1 MPSLASALT
10 YEFVRHAIFAGVLA
24 AILCGVVG
32 TFVVVKRVSF
42 LAGGLSHA
50 AFGGLGICF
59 FLGINPLWGAIAVS
73 LGCAVVLGLM
83 DTEKVKSHDAL
94 IGVLWAAGVA
104 VGIAF
109 VYRTPGYAPNLM
121 TYLFGNIL
129 LVTPADVWTTL
140 VLTVVVLAVFLLFG
154 KELVAVSFDEVF
166 ARVQGAPVR
175 LLLTL
180 LLVLVA
186 LTVVVLIQ
194 VVGILLV
201 IALLTIPPVVSLM
214 LFKDLRSVLLT
225 SVAIGVAMTLA
236 GLAVSFYEDLPSG
249 PAIVLLGTALLLF
262 VYGVQKLRGRSFR
275 LLAPAKPQG

>member
-1 MPSLASALT
+1 MPSLAAALS
-10 YEFVRHAIFAGVLA
+10 YDFIRYAVVAGVLA
-24 AILCGVVG
+24 SALCGIVG

-50 AFGGLGICF
+50 AFGGLGLCF
-59 FLGINPLWGAIAVS
+59 FLGVNPLWGAIAVS
-73 LGCAVVLGLM
+73 LACAVVLGLLDM
-83 DTEKVKSHDAL
+83 EKVKSHDAA

-129 LVTPADVWTTL
+129 LVTRTDVVTTL
-140 VLTVVVLAVFLLFG
+140 VLTVVVLAVLLLFG
-154 KELVAVSFDEVF
+154 KGFVAVAFDEVF

-214 LFKDLRSVLLT
+214 LWKDLRSVLLA
-225 SVAIGVAMTLA
+225 SVAIGIGMTLS
-236 GLAVSFYEDLPSG
+236 GLAVSYYEDLPSG
-249 PAIVLLGTALLLF
+249 PAIVLLGTALLLA
-262 VYGVQKLRGRSFR
+262 VYGVQKLRGRSLR
-275 LLAPAKPQG
+275 LLAPVRPQG

>member
-10 YEFVRHAIFAGVLA
+10 YDFVRHAIFAGVLA

-214 LFKDLRSVLLT
+214 LFKNLRSVLLT

-249 PAIVLLGTALLLF
+249 PAIVLLGTALLLL

>member
-1 MPSLASALT
+1 MPSLLSALQ
-10 YEFVRHAIFAGVLA
+10 FDFIRHAILAGVLA
-24 AILCGVVG
+24 SVLCGVVG

-50 AFGGLGICF
+50 AFGGLGLCF
-59 FLGINPLWGAIAVS
+59 FLGVNPIWGAIAVS
-73 LGCAVVLGLM
+73 LACAIVLGLM
-83 DTEKVKSHDAL
+83 DTEKVKSHDAI

-129 LVTPADVWTTL
+129 LVTRTDVWTTL
-140 VLTVVVLAVFLLFG
+140 VLTIVVLAVLLLFG
-154 KELVAVSFDEVF
+154 KGFVAVAFDEVF

-214 LFKDLRSVLLT
+214 LWKDLRSVLLA
-225 SVAIGVAMTLA
+225 SVGIGVAMTLA
-236 GLAVSFYEDLPSG
+236 GLAVSYYGDLPSG
-249 PAIVLLGTALLLF
+249 PAIVLLGTGLLLL
-262 VYGVQKLRGRSFR
+262 VYAVQKLRGRSFR
-275 LLAPAKPQG
+275 LLAPVKPQG

>member
-1 MPSLASALT
+1 LASALT
-10 YEFVRHAIFAGVLA
+10 YDFVRHAIFAGVLA

-214 LFKDLRSVLLT
+214 LFKNLRSVLLT

-249 PAIVLLGTALLLF
+249 PAIVLLGTALLLL

>member
-1 MPSLASALT
+1 MPSLAAALS
-10 YEFVRHAIFAGVLA
+10 YDFIRHAILAGVLA
-24 AILCGVVG
+24 SALCGVIG

-50 AFGGLGICF
+50 AFGGLGVCF
-59 FLGINPLWGAIAVS
+59 FLGINPLWGAIVVS
-73 LGCAVVLGLM
+73 LACAIVLGLM
-83 DTEKVKSHDAL
+83 DTEKVKSQDAI

-129 LVTPADVWTTL
+129 LVTRADLLTTL
-140 VLTVVVLAVFLLFG
+140 VLALAVLAVLLLFFKG
-154 KELVAVSFDEVF
+154 FVAVAFDEVF

-175 LLLTL
+175 LLWTL

-214 LFKDLRSVLLT
+214 IWKDLRSVLLS
-225 SVAIGVAMTLA
+225 SVVIGVGMTLA
-236 GLAVSFYEDLPSG
+236 GLAVSYYEDLPSG
-249 PAIVLLGTALLLF
+249 PAIVLLGTALLLA
-262 VYGVQKLRGRSFR
+262 VYAVQKLRGRSLR